1 MFAGKIVSKQLL
13 VEPQPD
19 KMAQEINIHS
29 SLKHEHVVGYHSFF
43 NDDNFVYLV
52 LELFEKRVNLC

>member
-19 KMAQEINIHS
+19 KMAQEINIHR